1 MQSTTSEF
9 MQCFL
14 RLFVLVIGIWCIGGT
29 FGWWFQATDHA
40 SVQEHPNEWNTT
52 LTDFKASKIIL
63 NNLLVITIAVTGF
76 FTGGITPVLTLLVNG
91 FIAVL
96 FLKDFNITDLPWEV
110 KCRLPYVVLE
120 ISALWISS
128 TAGLLGCSQ
137 VFKLFTTSRF
147 YFLSKELRFILTT
160 YFISIVLTII
170 AGLLE
175 ANLIIM
181 LMKQI

>member
-14 RLFVLVIGIWCIGGT
+14 RLFVIAIGIWCIGGT
-29 FGWWFQATDHA
+29 FSWWFQAPDHA

-52 LTDFKASKIIL
+52 LTDFNASKIIL
-63 NNLLVITIAVTGF
+63 NNLLVITIAVTGI
-76 FTGGITPVLTLLVNG
+76 FTVGTTTVLTLLVNG
-91 FIAVL
+91 LVAVL
-96 FLKDFNITDLPWEV
+96 FLKDLNITELPLQV

-128 TAGLLGCSQ
+128 TAGLLGCSK
-137 VFKLFTTSRF
+137 VFKLFTTSRL
-147 YFLSKELRFILTT
+147 YFCSKELRFLLTT
-160 YFISIVLTII
+160 YLISIVLTII
-170 AGLLE
+170 AALLE

-181 LMKQI
+181 LTKQR